1 MTPGERKL
9 LLIFGIGCL
18 CIAGIGILL
27 ISLWSYREL
36 IMFLVV
42 GLVTIQ
48 VLVMLALRVIRAL
61 TDTAVKLH
69 EQKLRQERLRPNDNG
84 YYEIPLEE
92 GNVPMSLSNNTSQQE
107 GQEHYSH
114 GYTHTRSSRRR
125 LD

>member
-92 GNVPMSLSNNTSQQE
+92 GKAPMIPLNNTSQQE

-114 GYTHTRSSRRR
+114 GYTPTQSSRKRW
-125 LD
+125 D